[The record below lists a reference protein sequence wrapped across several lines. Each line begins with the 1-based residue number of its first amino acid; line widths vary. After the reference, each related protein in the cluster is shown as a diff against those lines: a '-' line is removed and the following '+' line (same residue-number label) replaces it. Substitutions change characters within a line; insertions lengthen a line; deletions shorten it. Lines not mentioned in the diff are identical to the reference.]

1 MNKKT
6 CSYSPELLHD
16 IIYGSA
22 ADQTDHL
29 PMFCS
34 QKYLEGF
41 GFVAKFENLQLEQ
54 FLFREMLQ
62 QHFQCK
68 FGWNKVK

>member
-1 MNKKT
+1 MNKNP

-34 QKYLEGF
+34 RTYLEGF
-41 GFVAKFENLQLEQ
+41 GFVAKFKNLQLAQ
-54 FLFREMLQ
+54 FCLEKCYSSIFSANLVGIM
-62 QHFQCK
+62 
-68 FGWNKVK
+68 